1 MRRFTFETAKV
12 PAVGGVTFL
21 YVGGNASRRT
31 AGLQGRSPP
40 AGVTNVCS
48 TSFNQTTAEISH
60 TPHSRVHVLTP
71 NLLAR
76 LLILAVALLISI
88 KS

>member
-1 MRRFTFETAKV
+1 MRRLTPETGKV
-12 PAVGGVTFL
+12 PSVGGVTFS
-21 YVGGNASRRT
+21 YVSGTASWRT
-31 AGLQGRSPP
+31 AGLQGCSPP

-48 TSFNQTTAEISH
+48 TSFNQTAAEISR
-60 TPHSRVHVLTP
+60 TLHSRVHALTP